1 MVVPWICVSI
11 SKSQVICRKA
21 KKKPVFCI
29 FRCPPLKKFQNFL
42 IRPILTFDA
51 LPIAH
56 FEDNV
61 PNFSKHM
68 LKLAIRL
75 KIWVPAPS
83 EVSLSKIVTPKI
95 AVFKAIFLGE
105 NGL

>member
-11 SKSQVICRKA
+11 SKFAEKP
-21 KKKPVFCI
+21 KKTVFCN
-29 FRCPPLKKFQNFL
+29 FRCPPLKKIQTIL
-42 IRPILTFDA
+42 IRPILKFDA

-68 LKLAIRL
+68 LKLAFKNL
-75 KIWVPAPS
+75 GPS
-83 EVSLSKIVTPKI
+83 PL
-95 AVFKAIFLGE
+95 
-105 NGL
+105 